1 MIKDILK
8 EELDQEQ
15 YEAVTKSEGK
25 ILVIAGPGSGK
36 TRVITYKIAY
46 LISQGIKP
54 SEIML
59 VTFTKAAA
67 KEMIQRAKIVSK
79 SNLEGLMGGT
89 FHHIC
94 NLFLRKY
101 GSVIGLKPNFTILD
115 SEDSKDVME
124 SARSQIVP
132 KSEKKKIPTAKQ
144 LLAIN
149 SFMNNTL
156 CSLREAI
163 FKYNPAYLE
172 IEHVI
177 EQIILKYQQEKMQQ
191 NSLDYDDLLIHTL
204 HILSTHK
211 TIRRKESS
219 RFKWILVDE
228 FQDTNIVQF
237 QIANLLSEVHGNLM
251 VVGDDAQSIYSF
263 RGARFENVIDFQKNA
278 TVYKIQTNY
287 RSSQE
292 IVNLINELL
301 PKKAIPKVL
310 KATRKTGI
318 KPFLV
323 QVFDHYDEADFVA
336 NEILNYYNQGIPL
349 NEIAVLYRAHAH
361 SLELQLELSKHGIPF
376 KIFSGLRFTE
386 TAHVKDSLAFL
397 KITVNPSEK
406 ISWIRL
412 LKLLSGIGNIKAN
425 RIANAVSS
433 SSDPFNE
440 LKKVTEKSEDF
451 KNVRNIILDSLS
463 IENPG
468 KRLEV
473 FYLNFYRNYLEHSYD
488 DYRERQEDMERLIE
502 MAGFYKNTE
511 NFLTDIL
518 VSESYEITQLNEFEE
533 NKDNEK
539 VTLTTVHQAKGLE
552 WKVVFI
558 LSVNPG
564 DFPHIM
570 SLRDN
575 NIDEEERLFYV
586 ALTRAKDYLYI
597 IYSVGGSSRIY
608 YGNDYIMRRGRNF
621 IDDIPFHL
629 VEHLEYGVGK

>member
-1 MIKDILK
+1 MIEEILK
-8 EELDQEQ
+8 NELDQEQ
-15 YEAVTKSEGK
+15 FDAVTKSEGK
-25 ILVIAGPGSGK
+25 TLVIAGPGSGK

-46 LISQGIKP
+46 LISKGIKP

-67 KEMIQRAKIVSK
+67 KEMLQRAKQVSK
-79 SNLEGLMGGT
+79 SKLEGLLGGT

-101 GSVIGLKPNFTILD
+101 GTVIGIKNNFTILD
-115 SEDSKDVME
+115 TEDSKDVME
-124 SARSQIVP
+124 NARAQIIP
-132 KSEKKKIPTAKQ
+132 KSEKKRMPTAKQ

-149 SFMNNTL
+149 SYMNNTL
-156 CSLREAI
+156 CSIREAI
-163 FKYNPAYLE
+163 SKFNPAFLE
-172 IEHVI
+172 HEHII
-177 EQIILKYQQEKMQQ
+177 EQILIKYQQEKSLQ
-191 NSLDYDDLLIHTL
+191 NSLDYDDLLINTL
-204 HILSTHK
+204 HILSTNK
-211 TIRRKESS
+211 AIRLKESS

-263 RGARFENVIDFQKNA
+263 RGARFENVLEFQKEA
-278 TVYKIQTNY
+278 KVFKIQTNY

-310 KATRKTGI
+310 RATRKTGT

-336 NEILNYYNQGIPL
+336 NEILNYHNQGISL
-349 NEIAVLYRAHAH
+349 NDIAVLYRAHAH

-397 KITVNPSEK
+397 KVTVNPSEK
-406 ISWIRL
+406 ISWTRL
-412 LKLLSGIGNIKAN
+412 LKLLSGIGKIKAN
-425 RIANAVSS
+425 RIAESIVKSQN
-433 SSDPFNE
+433 PFKE
-440 LKKVTEKSEDF
+440 LENIKEKSEEF
-451 KNVRNIILDSLS
+451 KTVRKIILESLEF
-463 IENPG
+463 ENPG
-468 KRLEV
+468 KRLEK
-473 FYLNFYRNYLEHSYD
+473 FYLEFYRSYLERSYD
-488 DYRERQEDMERLIE
+488 DYRERQEDLERLIE
-502 MAGFYKNTE
+502 MAGFYQNTE

-518 VSESYEITQLNEFEE
+518 ISESYEISQVNEFETDKE
-533 NKDNEK
+533 KEK

-558 LSVNPG
+558 LSINPG

-570 SLRDN
+570 SLREN
-575 NIDEEERLFYV
+575 NLDEEERLFYV
-586 ALTRAKDYLYI
+586 AITRAKDYLYL
-597 IYSVGGSSRIY
+597 IYSVGGSSRIF
-608 YGNDYIMRRGRNF
+608 YGNDYIMRRGKNF

>member
-1 MIKDILK
+1 MIEKILK
-8 EELDQEQ
+8 QELDEEQ
-15 YEAVTKSEGK
+15 YQAVTKSTGK
-25 ILVIAGPGSGK
+25 TLVIAGPGSGK
-36 TRVITYKIAY
+36 TRVITFKIAY
-46 LISQGIKP
+46 LINNGIKP
-54 SEIML
+54 PEIML

-67 KEMIQRAKIVSK
+67 KEMIQRAKQVSK
-79 SNLEGLMGGT
+79 SNLEGLVGGT

-124 SARSQIVP
+124 SARSQIIP
-132 KSEKKKIPTAKQ
+132 KSERKRMPTAKQ

-149 SFMNNTL
+149 SYMNNTL

-163 FKYNPAYLE
+163 AKYNPAYLE
-172 IEHVI
+172 HEHII
-177 EQIILKYQQEKMQQ
+177 EQILIKYQQEKMQQ

-219 RFKWILVDE
+219 KYKWILVDE

-237 QIANLLSEVHGNLM
+237 QIADLLSEVHGNLL

-263 RGARFENVIDFQKNA
+263 RGARFENVLDFQKEA
-278 TVYKIQTNY
+278 KIFKIQTNY

-301 PKKAIPKVL
+301 PKKAIPKIL
-310 KATRKTGI
+310 RSTRKSGI

-336 NEILNYYNQGIPL
+336 NEILNFHNQGISF

-397 KITVNPSEK
+397 KVTVNPSEK

-425 RIANAVSS
+425 RIASKISS
-433 SSDPFNE
+433 SQAPFKE
-440 LKKVTEKSEDF
+440 LENITEKSEDF
-451 KNVRNIILDSLS
+451 KNVRNIILESLS

-468 KRLEV
+468 ERLEK
-473 FYLNFYRNYLEHSYD
+473 FYINFYRKYLEYTYD
-488 DYRERQEDMERLIE
+488 DYRERQEDLERLIE
-502 MAGFYKNTE
+502 MSGFYKNTE

-518 VSESYEITQLNEFEE
+518 VSESYEITQVNEFEE
-533 NKDNEK
+533 DKEKEK

-575 NIDEEERLFYV
+575 NLDEEERLFYV
-586 ALTRAKDYLYI
+586 AITRAKDYLYI
-597 IYSVGGSSRIY
+597 IYSVGGSSRIF

-629 VEHLEYGVGK
+629 VEHLEYGVEK